1 MAKIEM
7 DVSEYE
13 AMKEVKKLLEDS
25 LEKER
30 GLSEEIKTLQQ
41 EKLDALDKA
50 KHQVV
55 KIVKTSSEEYIYKK
69 VPRMGGDITYSLI
82 TALDNVIRDLKSGR
96 RNSDDVLDHLQDR
109 LFEKTK
115 VEGPEIVH
123 YETSQSITDLKAD
136 ERRKAKIYLKEE
148 YEEKIEEA
156 EKAISKHRQIAILY
170 DELRTE
176 SVLHSDMTRDL
187 KEEVE
192 DWRGQVEIL
201 EKYAHDVHDAA
212 VARDRHINTIL
223 GEWYGLFSNKLK
235 IKKLKKLMS
244 KSNILIK
251 G

>member
-41 EKLDALDKA
+41 EKLEALDKA

-69 VPRMGGDITYSLI
+69 VPRVMGDITHSL
-82 TALDNVIRDLKSGR
+82 TFELENVVHDLKSGR
-96 RNSDDVLDHLQDR
+96 RDSNDVLDRLQSV

-115 VEGPEIVH
+115 IEGPERVH
-123 YETSQSITDLKAD
+123 YVTSQSITDLKAA
-136 ERRKAKIYLKEE
+136 ERDQAEVNLREE
-148 YEEKIEEA
+148 YGERIEEA
-156 EKAISKHRQIAILY
+156 EEAISKHRQIAILY

-176 SVLHSDMTRDL
+176 SVLDSERTRDL

-192 DWRGQVEIL
+192 DWKGQVEIL
-201 EKYAHDVHDAA
+201 EKYAHDVCDDV

-223 GEWYGLFSNKLK
+223 GEGYGLFSNKLK
-235 IKKLKKLMS
+235 IEKIKKLMS
-244 KSNILIK
+244 KSNTLIK

>member
-41 EKLDALDKA
+41 EKLEALDKA

-69 VPRMGGDITYSLI
+69 VPRAMGDITHSL
-82 TALDNVIRDLKSGR
+82 TFELENVVHDLKSGR
-96 RNSDDVLDHLQDR
+96 RDSNDVLDRLQSA

-115 VEGPEIVH
+115 IEGPERVH

-156 EKAISKHRQIAILY
+156 EEAISKHRQIAILY

-176 SVLHSDMTRDL
+176 SVLDSERTRDL

-192 DWRGQVEIL
+192 DWKGQVEIL
-201 EKYAHDVHDAA
+201 EKYTHDVCDDV

-223 GEWYGLFSNKLK
+223 GEGYGLFSNKLK
-235 IKKLKKLMS
+235 IEKIKKLMS
-244 KSNILIK
+244 KSNTLIK